1 MRVLLDTNVF
11 LWTQDR
17 PERLGSSLELLA
29 DIDNDLMVSAVTSW
43 EVAIK
48 AGLGKLTL
56 PLPVRDYVPKRALS
70 LAAELLPIRHD
81 HAARVA
87 ELPPVHRDPFDRL
100 LVAQALEESAIL
112 LTTNA
117 QLSAYGDVVRVV
129 DS

>member
-1 MRVLLDTNVF
+1 MKVLLDTNVF

-17 PERLGSSLELLA
+17 PEALGASLELLENLE
-29 DIDNDLMVSAVTSW
+29 NDLLVSAVTSW

-48 AGLGKLTL
+48 VGLGKLTV

-81 HAARVA
+81 HAARVT

-100 LVAQALEESAIL
+100 LVAQALEEGAIL
-112 LTTNA
+112 LTTDA
-117 QLSAYGDVVRVV
+117 QLEAYGDVVRVV
-129 DS
+129 GA